1 MWHEMRHT
9 REERSCPKS
18 IHEYLR
24 GCGMFVRG
32 GQGAPDYPKLLLV
45 PTHYFVRLFKKV
57 IIAARAFG
65 KAGPLCAVSTVKIQA
80 H

>member
-1 MWHEMRHT
+1 
-9 REERSCPKS
+9 
-18 IHEYLR
+18 
-24 GCGMFVRG
+24 MFVRG

-65 KAGPLCAVSTVKIQA
+65 NLGPSCAVSTVKIQA